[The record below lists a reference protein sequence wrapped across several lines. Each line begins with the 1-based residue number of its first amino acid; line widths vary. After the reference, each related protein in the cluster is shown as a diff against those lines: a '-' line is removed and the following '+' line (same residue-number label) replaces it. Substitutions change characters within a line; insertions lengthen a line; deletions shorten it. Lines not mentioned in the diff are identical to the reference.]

1 MSQAKISFEQCLS
14 RVTELLSS
22 ANGRIIIGIVGK
34 PGSGKSTLSSYL
46 VDNLPKELVAL
57 VPMDGFHLSN
67 KELDVLNRR
76 DRKGAPDTFDSY
88 GYAALLQRITTSTT
102 DIYFP
107 VFHREIEES
116 IAAEGVVNAQTQIVI
131 TEGNYLLHDNDGWK
145 SVASVLTET
154 WYVEVDDTARLKR
167 LVDRHRFYGKEP
179 QDAYDWAHGSDE
191 NNARLVEHSKNL
203 ADFLVINGD
212 K

>member
-1 MSQAKISFEQCLS
+1 MSQAEISFEQCLS

-22 ANGRIIIGIVGK
+22 ANGRIVIGIVGK

-67 KELDVLNRR
+67 KELDALGRR

-88 GYAALLQRITTSTT
+88 GYVALLQRIATSTT

-107 VFHREIEES
+107 VFHRDIEES
-116 IAAEGVVNAQTQIVI
+116 IAAEGVVNAQARIVI

-145 SVASVLTET
+145 SVASILTET
-154 WYVEVDDTARLKR
+154 WYVEVDETVRLKR
-167 LVDRHRFYGKEP
+167 LVDRHHFYGKEP
-179 QDAYDWAHGSDE
+179 QAAYDWAHGSDE
-191 NNARLVEHSKNL
+191 NNARLVERSKNL